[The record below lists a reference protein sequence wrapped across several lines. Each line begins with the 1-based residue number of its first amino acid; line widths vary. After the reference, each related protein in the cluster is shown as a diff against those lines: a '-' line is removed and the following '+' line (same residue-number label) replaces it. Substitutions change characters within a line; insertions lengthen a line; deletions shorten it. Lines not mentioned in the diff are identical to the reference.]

1 MRTAVEEQTGGRS
14 ASLGVLGAREV
25 PALRRRRR
33 LESPG
38 TSCAAPRPWRWR
50 VRSRT
55 PPDRVVVPLPRP
67 ALGARRLSRGRCLV
81 RRRRVERAHDPPR
94 LIPEAQIRPVA
105 ELQIQASRA
114 PGGSPGACPAD
125 PCAGTGTP
133 SRGRG
138 SLGQGRPVPRL
149 VAPPGR
155 RSRPRLPPLTA
166 LSRTPVPHQGRSR
179 QRGDARGV
187 CTVLPGCARRGD
199 RGVAGRGPDASHVRG
214 RPLRPPRRGVA
225 IPMER
230 QPTPRLSPGTEHER
244 SRECGGGRVAI
255 LILQDKAVPHLS
267 RNSRSS
273 SDKRCGTAFRQC
285 GRFAARRRPV
295 VAALISAVSAVAG
308 PSLSAGFNVSRDAP
322 IATSIGTRRGGS
334 RSRTW

>member
-25 PALRRRRR
+25 PALRRRR

-155 RSRPRLPPLTA
+155 RSRPLLPPLTA
-166 LSRTPVPHQGRSR
+166 PCHVGAESPTRGRSR
-179 QRGDARGV
+179 RVHSA
-187 CTVLPGCARRGD
+187 TGCARRGD

-214 RPLRPPRRGVA
+214 RPLRLPRRGVA

-295 VAALISAVSAVAG
+295 IAALISAVSAVAG
-308 PSLSAGFNVSRDAP
+308 SSLNAGFTSLETPKLLRVSAPGAVARDP
-322 IATSIGTRRGGS
+322 GLGD
-334 RSRTW
+334 